1 LVVACDLCGGEPKCI
16 DFCPEKALELVS
28 DDDAAERM
36 WNAAIEKLPS
46 EIERLANV
54 VNKREWSPILAEA
67 EERAKR
73 TSEKLEA
80 IKRREHSAKKG

>member
-1 LVVACDLCGGEPKCI
+1 
-16 DFCPEKALELVS
+16 LELVS

-46 EIERLANV
+46 NIERLANV
-54 VNKREWSPILAEA
+54 VNKREWALLLEEA

-73 TSEKLEA
+73 TSEKLDA
-80 IKRREHSAKKG
+80 IKRRERSANKG